1 MEDDA
6 LLTLPLLR
14 ILHGYGMLQALEYLA
29 LMYHV
34 AGYRRRGRKISLS
47 AGFAALVRSTLNNV
61 KSRDGAKN

>member
-34 AGYRRRGRKISLS
+34 AGYRRGRKISLS